1 MKGLVLTYLLAYGG
15 AIVALF
21 NPFVGVCVYWLF
33 DIVRPQYMFAW
44 AGADGSYSQVIA
56 LATIVGWAA
65 KGFGDWSFKRSRI
78 IIAFFVASTLWTV
91 LSAVDAS
98 NQEVA
103 TAYLEPLFKR
113 AIMFTIAV
121 TTVTTAARLR
131 TAAWV
136 IVGGAGY
143 VSLEMNLAYLGGF
156 NHARQLG
163 YGGMDNNSFAISLVT
178 CLGVALIMALY
189 SPRLWQKAAALG
201 SAAAIAHTV
210 LLTFSRGGMLGMIVA
225 GSAAFVI
232 LPKRPK
238 YLAALGGTLIVSLT
252 FAGPEVRERFA
263 SSFSEDSERDWSAQS
278 RVDLW
283 RDCLTIMQTYPLLGV
298 GPGHFPLVAEEFGWN
313 AGKEAHSLWMQVGA
327 ETGVPGL
334 VFLLGVY
341 VSAMLPMLRL
351 ARSPDGDT
359 WVKYGAFMVFASLA
373 GFITSAQFVTIAG
386 LETPLYV
393 VVIAAGLLR
402 LHSSEKHV
410 HEMAAMP
417 RSVQTSA
424 ATVPAFA
431 TSAGT
436 IRARTSAPRRSD
448 MVR

>member
-15 AIVALF
+15 AILALF
-21 NPFVGVCVYWLF
+21 NPFVGVCVYWFF

-91 LSAVDAS
+91 LSAAGAS

-143 VSLEMNLAYLGGF
+143 VSLELNLAYLGGF

-163 YGGMDNNSFAISLVT
+163 YGGMDNNSLAISLVT

-225 GSAAFVI
+225 GAAAFVI

-238 YLAALGGTLIVSLT
+238 YLAALGGTVILSLT

-263 SSFSEDSERDWSAQS
+263 SSFSEGSERDWSAQS
-278 RVDLW
+278 RWTCGATASRSCKPIRCSVSAPGTFHWLPRSSDGTPARKRIRSGCRWAPRQAFRDCCSCWASMCRPCCRCCGW
-283 RDCLTIMQTYPLLGV
+283 RDHPT
-298 GPGHFPLVAEEFGWN
+298 A
-313 AGKEAHSLWMQVGA
+313 
-327 ETGVPGL
+327 
-334 VFLLGVY
+334 
-341 VSAMLPMLRL
+341 
-351 ARSPDGDT
+351 
-359 WVKYGAFMVFASLA
+359 
-373 GFITSAQFVTIAG
+373 
-386 LETPLYV
+386 
-393 VVIAAGLLR
+393 
-402 LHSSEKHV
+402 
-410 HEMAAMP
+410 
-417 RSVQTSA
+417 
-424 ATVPAFA
+424 
-431 TSAGT
+431 
-436 IRARTSAPRRSD
+436 IRG
-448 MVR
+448 